1 LAEGLRPDPLREL
14 TVLPRPA
21 IWSKELRPLGR
32 GKEERRERAG
42 EGKGRQERRGREDE
56 RCIVKAKGE
65 RIGKGRGKE
74 DEDEKGGKWSPITP
88 LAPVADPGGRGG
100 TYPPKP

>member
-32 GKEERRERAG
+32 GKEE
-42 EGKGRQERRGREDE
+42 
-56 RCIVKAKGE
+56 
-65 RIGKGRGKE
+65 GKGRGGEGKAG
-74 DEDEKGGKWSPITP
+74 EKGK
-88 LAPVADPGGRGG
+88 GG
-100 TYPPKP
+100 